1 MGNETLLNHLSTG
14 TLLLVSYVTRQS
26 VVNLFGMNASRLTR
40 RRAKTYK
47 STVSFVLEREAIGPD
62 SALAIK
68 DLNELYIENLK
79 SLGIQEKT
87 QTTRFAQQ
95 LLNSIP
101 NLVSS
106 TVNKSTVILFGDK
119 S

>member
-40 RRAKTYK
+40 RRAQAYK

-62 SALAIK
+62 SALASK

-87 QTTRFAQQ
+87 QTTRFTQQ

-106 TVNKSTVILFGDK
+106 TVNKSTVILFGNK

>member
-1 MGNETLLNHLSTG
+1 
-14 TLLLVSYVTRQS
+14 
-26 VVNLFGMNASRLTR
+26 MNASRLTR
-40 RRAKTYK
+40 RRAQAYK
-47 STVSFVLEREAIGPD
+47 NIVSFVLEREAIGPD
-62 SALAIK
+62 SAFVIK

-79 SLGIQEKT
+79 SFGIQEKT
-87 QTTRFAQQ
+87 QTTRFTQQ